1 MVLSHSS
8 SWRFKEGILTSAYK
22 RSRHCDALRF
32 HWKRDDLSELEVLR
46 FTRALFGLMSS
57 HLLLGVVVDCHLETW
72 EEKIQNLWLSFKKTC
87 VWMIFC
93 LVEQQ
98 HNKHSSER
106 ISLHKLHSNVPQQE
120 GNIESNNR
128 ETTFAKQQLQPPE
141 GSRASLLGLE

>member
-1 MVLSHSS
+1 MGS
-8 SWRFKEGILTSAYK
+8 KNT
-22 RSRHCDALRF
+22 
-32 HWKRDDLSELEVLR
+32 ELVAEL
-46 FTRALFGLMSS
+46 
-57 HLLLGVVVDCHLETW
+57 
-72 EEKIQNLWLSFKKTC
+72 QKTC

-93 LVEQQ
+93 LVEEQ

-120 GNIESNNR
+120 GNIESNNS